1 MTKSEMQSE
10 PQHQRL
16 QPAGGAGEGGA
27 GEGPVS
33 ATFELWAT
41 RLLLIYFGLRLVFFA
56 LCLAPFVPPDEVSHA
71 GLCKVFST
79 VFLLPDNGPGTY
91 QYGLV
96 TNIPWLYYWTM
107 GKLLH
112 LNIFG
117 LPDLVFLR
125 LLNIP
130 LAFATVYFATRL
142 LRLVTGDRLTRLLLL
157 VLLTNTAMFSLLS
170 ASVSYDNLTNL
181 LAVLAIYYT
190 FAFYRQRSGSLLVA
204 ALLCQLAGCLTK
216 VTLLP
221 LALVLDLLLAAWT
234 LSRWRQSA
242 AELRAYL
249 TSRGHAL
256 WQVPLILVLLGL
268 NLQLYGGNY
277 LRFGTLAATMSRV
290 LTPEISM
297 QDRIGA
303 RENIFSLY
311 ESGKISYMD
320 ALQLAGEMT
329 NPGDKSDTFFLLMN
343 YQGLRAN
350 PALWMG
356 PLAYT
361 GVWLQEMSSTIFGIK
376 AHLPMYKGTRYLVPV
391 YLVLALALAG
401 FLTRWRPRDSGWLPG
416 ALALIAGYYALVLLV
431 KVNYPAYTYYGTP
444 GITLQGRYLFP
455 VLVPIYLLVCRYL
468 LELFRA
474 QRPRTVLALATALLF
489 IAYDFPWFLAHAGAQ
504 WYAWLPQ

>member
-1 MTKSEMQSE
+1 MTESEMQSE
-10 PQHQRL
+10 PKHQRL
-16 QPAGGAGEGGA
+16 LPAGGAGDRGA
-27 GEGPVS
+27 GKGPVS
-33 ATFELWAT
+33 AVFELWTT
-41 RLLLIYFGLRLVFFA
+41 RLLLLYFGLRLVFFA
-56 LCLAPFVPPDEVSHA
+56 LRLAPFVPPDEVSHA

-96 TNIPWLYYWTM
+96 TNIPWLYYWSM

-112 LNIFG
+112 LNVFG
-117 LPDLVFLR
+117 LSDLVFLR

-130 LAFATVYFATRL
+130 LAFATVSFGLRL
-142 LRLVTGDRLTRLLLL
+142 LRFVTGDRLTRLLLL
-157 VLLTNTAMFSLLS
+157 VMLTNTAMFSLLS

-181 LAVLAIYYT
+181 WAVMAIYYAL
-190 FAFYRQRSGSLLVA
+190 AFYRQRTGTLLAA

-216 VTLLP
+216 VTMIP
-221 LALVLDLLLAAWT
+221 LAALLDLLLAVWI
-234 LSRWRQSA
+234 LSRWRQSGA
-242 AELRAYL
+242 ALRGYL
-249 TSRGHAL
+249 ISRGHAL
-256 WQVPLILVLLGL
+256 WQVPLILILLGL

-277 LRFGTLAATMSRV
+277 LRFGTFAANMSKV
-290 LTPEISM
+290 LTPEIAM

-329 NPGDKSDTFFLLMN
+329 HPGDKSDTFYLLMN

-350 PALWMG
+350 PKLWMG
-356 PLAYT
+356 PLEYT

-376 AHLPMYKGTRYLVPV
+376 AHLPMYKATRYLIPV

-401 FLTRWRPRDSGWLPG
+401 FLARWRPQDSGWLPG
-416 ALALIAGYYALVLLV
+416 ALALLAGSYAGILLV
-431 KVNYPAYTYYGTP
+431 QVNYPAYTYYGTP

-455 VLVPIYLLVCRYL
+455 VLIPIYLLVCRYL
-468 LELFRA
+468 LELLRA
-474 QRPRTVLALATALLF
+474 ERPRVVLALATALLF

>member
-1 MTKSEMQSE
+1 MSESEMQSE
-10 PQHQRL
+10 PKHPRL
-16 QPAGGAGEGGA
+16 PPTGGEGEIRAGKGA
-27 GEGPVS
+27 LS
-33 ATFELWAT
+33 ATCALWSS
-41 RLLLIYFGLRLVFFA
+41 RLLLVYFGLRLVFFA
-56 LCLAPFVPPDEVSHA
+56 LSLAPFVPPDEVTHA

-79 VFLLPDNGPGTY
+79 VFLLPENGPGTY

-112 LNIFG
+112 LNVFG

-130 LAFATVYFATRL
+130 LAFGTVCYA
-142 LRLVTGDRLTRLLLL
+142 LRLMGLLTGDRLTRLLLL

-181 LAVLAIYYT
+181 LAVMAIYY
-190 FAFYRQRSGSLLVA
+190 ALAYYRYRTGNLLAA

-216 VTLLP
+216 ITLLP
-221 LALVLDLLLAAWT
+221 LALVLDLLLAAWI
-234 LSRWRQSA
+234 LYRRRESL

-256 WQVPLILVLLGL
+256 WQVPLILVLLGC

-277 LRFGTLAATMSRV
+277 LHYGTLAATMSVV
-290 LTPEISM
+290 LTPEISL

-303 RENIFSLY
+303 RERIFSLY

-320 ALQLAGEMT
+320 ALQMTGEMT
-329 NPGDKSDTFFLLMN
+329 HAGDKSDTFFLLMN

-350 PALWMG
+350 PKLWLG

-361 GVWLQEMSSTIFGIK
+361 KIWFQEMSSTIFGIK
-376 AHLPMYKGTRYLVPV
+376 AHLPMYKGTRYLAPV
-391 YLVLALALAG
+391 YLVLALALGG
-401 FLTRWRPRDSGWLPG
+401 FLARWRPRVSGWLPG
-416 ALALIAGYYALVLLV
+416 ALALISCFYALVLLV

-455 VLVPIYLLVCRYL
+455 VLAPLYLLVCYYL
-468 LELFRA
+468 LDLFRA
-474 QRPRTVLALATALLF
+474 ERTRTVLALATALLF
-489 IAYDFPWFLAHAGAQ
+489 IAYDFPWFLAHANAE